1 MFVQKPSLS
10 NLLSS
15 LLCPSCNTLEIIFRT
30 FKDKPSG
37 FAVMGS
43 LFCGACE
50 KVSDENYLCQ
60 RMGNSRSTNVPF
72 ELNTR
77 AMIVF
82 RGIGC
87 GFLSMQEWFGKM
99 NLPCSMSQSV
109 YMGHNKKIH
118 DASVSTCQEVKQ
130 KSINAISEAYKD
142 LGETP
147 GKMVY

>member
-1 MFVQKPSLS
+1 M
-10 NLLSS
+10 
-15 LLCPSCNTLEIIFRT
+15 
-30 FKDKPSG
+30 SG

-43 LFCGACE
+43 LFYGACE

-77 AMIVF
+77 AVIVF

-87 GFLSMQEWFGKM
+87 GFSSMQEWCGMM
-99 NLPCSMSQSV
+99 NFPCSMSQSV
-109 YMGHNKKIH
+109 YRGHNKKIH
-118 DASVSTCQEVKQ
+118 DASVSTFQEVRQ
-130 KSINAISEAYKD
+130 KSINAIFEVYKG

-147 GKMVY
+147 GKMEY